1 MIIFGHISYIVTAS
15 NKWRHRLKARTQDFH
30 SCNMGSIPIDAT
42 NNHKFNSII
51 ISLVHKTPVLCCFV
65 YVSIV

>member
-1 MIIFGHISYIVTAS
+1 MIIFGHISYIIAAS
-15 NKWRHRLKARTQDFH
+15 NIRRHRLKVRTQDFH

-51 ISLVHKTPVLCCFV
+51 SLVRVNPVLCYFV
-65 YVSIV
+65 